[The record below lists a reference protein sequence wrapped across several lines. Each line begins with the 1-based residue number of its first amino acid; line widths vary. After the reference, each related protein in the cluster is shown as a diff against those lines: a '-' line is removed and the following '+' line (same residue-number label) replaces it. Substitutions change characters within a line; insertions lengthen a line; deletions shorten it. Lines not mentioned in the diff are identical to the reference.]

1 MFRIL
6 IFGILFSGLA
16 SAQAPAPSA
25 ETSDPAVR
33 SVATVPS
40 LSTPSVDSGPGA
52 ASSSSRASVPASDD
66 LPDAPSAVQ
75 AQQEDV
81 VSAGERSLRA
91 QGKAQEPCTLLR
103 SIGPIYLDPNKVD
116 QPRPRCSELVYPY
129 QRFLGTN
136 IPIPLNWK
144 QKGYLAV
151 HFTTDPASLGTIVGI
166 SAISI
171 ALDPHTAYGPGLKGF
186 GELAGI
192 SVLQNATA
200 EFFGTFAVPALMH
213 QDPRYYRMPNKP
225 FKKRILYSI
234 SRSYISRS
242 DEGKTIPNYGVLA
255 AYPIIGELS
264 NLYVP
269 GLETDG
275 PSTAKRVLTGL
286 ALDPVNNLVNEFL
299 PDVAKRVHVRIIFVQ
314 QIFNNIALTGSGSM

>member
-1 MFRIL
+1 MYRGVIL
-6 IFGILFSGLA
+6 GILFFVETVAAQTTASFPVVPPGLM
-16 SAQAPAPSA
+16 
-25 ETSDPAVR
+25 EI
-33 SVATVPS
+33 
-40 LSTPSVDSGPGA
+40 
-52 ASSSSRASVPASDD
+52 SSSSNGPALSAVDQSSLPKTTTPD
-66 LPDAPSAVQ
+66 NLPDAPSAVQ
-75 AQQEDV
+75 AEQKDV
-81 VSAGERSLRA
+81 VSIGEQSLHA
-91 QGKAQEPCTLLR
+91 SGKNQQPCDFIR
-103 SIGPIYLDPNKVD
+103 SIGPIYFDPNKVD

-129 QRFLGTN
+129 QRFLETN

-144 QKGYLAV
+144 QKGYLAA

-171 ALDPHTAYGPGLKGF
+171 AADPHTAYGPGLKGF
-186 GELAGI
+186 GQLAGI

-200 EFFGTFAVPALMH
+200 EFFGTFAVPSLMH

-234 SRSYISRS
+234 TRSYISRS

>member
-1 MFRIL
+1 L
-6 IFGILFSGLA
+6 GL
-16 SAQAPAPSA
+16 SAQAGVESGENVQCFDIRSA
-25 ETSDPAVR
+25 AFYGTSHSPDRRPTIRR
-33 SVATVPS
+33 SADFHGD
-40 LSTPSVDSGPGA
+40 LSIFQRIDGTFTQ
-52 ASSSSRASVPASDD
+52 D
-66 LPDAPSAVQ
+66 LPDAPSALQ
-75 AQQEDV
+75 AKQEDV
-81 VSAGERSLRA
+81 VSVGEQSLLDRGKKQAHCNLLRA
-91 QGKAQEPCTLLR
+91 V
-103 SIGPIYLDPNKVD
+103 GPIYFDPNKVD
-116 QPRPRCSELVYPY
+116 QPRPSCSELVYPY
-129 QRFLGTN
+129 QRFLDTN
-136 IPIPLNWK
+136 MPVPLNWK
-144 QKGYLAV
+144 QKGYLAA
-151 HFTTDPASLGTIVGI
+151 HFTTDPSSLGTIVGI

-186 GELAGI
+186 GKLAGI

-200 EFFGTFAVPALMH
+200 EFFGTFAVPALVH

-225 FKKRILYSI
+225 FGKRILYSI

-275 PSTAKRVLTGL
+275 PSTAERVLTGL

-299 PDVAKRVHVRIIFVQ
+299 PDVAKRVHIRIIFVQ